1 MAGKE
6 RFEKLLEP
14 FQIGRV
20 KLRNRMVKPGQI
32 LNLADE
38 GNYAGDRIKAFYE
51 ELARGGVGLI
61 IVEST
66 CIDFPLGVSASTMP
80 RLVIDD
86 DKFIP
91 RLQEL
96 AGVIHKHGCPTFLQL
111 GHAGPA
117 HPGKLFGTQPVAASS
132 LSDEERPEPSFGLA
146 RELTIPEIHTLEDK
160 FTEAAERAKKAGFDG
175 VELHGGHRYL
185 INSFLSR
192 AWNKRQDAYG
202 CQDLESRTRFAVEII
217 GKIKKVA
224 GKEFVVGVRYNGGE
238 WGLEKG
244 ISAEECQ
251 SIGRILENA
260 GADFVHLTG
269 YGYGPYALVQY
280 PEYLLYPET
289 KEVVKTLASKV
300 RKPGA
305 LVTRAEM
312 VKKAVS
318 IPVIG
323 VGRLGPELGEW
334 LLEKGKVDLIALG
347 RRLMADP
354 HLPNKVASGKLEDIR
369 PCTACLECISA
380 FYVGGTVR
388 CSVNAALGKEREYAL
403 KPADKKKR
411 VLVVGG
417 GPGGMEA
424 ARVAALRGHEVTLYE
439 KDHKLGGLL
448 VLASLI
454 KGIEVENLLELI
466 CYFRIQIKKLGIRV
480 KLGKEVNLNL
490 IEKINP
496 DAVILATGS
505 LFDTSQKAGSDR
517 TKVITSAGL
526 SLKAKALSLWLGPTV
541 LGWLTRFWL
550 PLGRKVVIM
559 GGQMRGCQMAR
570 FLVNRG
576 RKVTIVEDAEQIG
589 TGIPYIIK
597 PRLLAWLAENRV
609 TILTGVKYEEITAE
623 GLFITTKGGGR
634 QLIQADTVL
643 DVAPPTQGNEFFE
656 TLKKRIPEV
665 YMVGGG
671 GKSMSIIEAI
681 ADGSRIGHAI

>member
-14 FQIGRV
+14 FQIGQV

-32 LNLADE
+32 LNLTDE

-91 RLQEL
+91 TLQEL

-202 CQDLESRTRFAVEII
+202 CQGLESRTRFAVEII
-217 GKIKKVA
+217 GKIKKVV
-224 GKEFVVGVRYNGGE
+224 GQEFVVGVRYNGGE

-251 SIGRILENA
+251 GIGRILENA

-289 KEVVKTLASKV
+289 KEVVKPLASKV
-300 RKPGA
+300 RKPG
-305 LVTRAEM
+305 
-312 VKKAVS
+312 VS
-318 IPVIG
+318 RDT
-323 VGRLGPELGEW
+323 GRDGE
-334 LLEKGKVDLIALG
+334 EG
-347 RRLMADP
+347 RFHTGYR
-354 HLPNKVASGKLEDIR
+354 SGK
-369 PCTACLECISA
+369 TW
-380 FYVGGTVR
+380 
-388 CSVNAALGKEREYAL
+388 
-403 KPADKKKR
+403 
-411 VLVVGG
+411 
-417 GPGGMEA
+417 PG
-424 ARVAALRGHEVTLYE
+424 
-439 KDHKLGGLL
+439 
-448 VLASLI
+448 
-454 KGIEVENLLELI
+454 
-466 CYFRIQIKKLGIRV
+466 
-480 KLGKEVNLNL
+480 
-490 IEKINP
+490 
-496 DAVILATGS
+496 
-505 LFDTSQKAGSDR
+505 
-517 TKVITSAGL
+517 
-526 SLKAKALSLWLGPTV
+526 
-541 LGWLTRFWL
+541 
-550 PLGRKVVIM
+550 
-559 GGQMRGCQMAR
+559 
-570 FLVNRG
+570 
-576 RKVTIVEDAEQIG
+576 
-589 TGIPYIIK
+589 
-597 PRLLAWLAENRV
+597 AW
-609 TILTGVKYEEITAE
+609 
-623 GLFITTKGGGR
+623 
-634 QLIQADTVL
+634 
-643 DVAPPTQGNEFFE
+643 
-656 TLKKRIPEV
+656 
-665 YMVGGG
+665 
-671 GKSMSIIEAI
+671 
-681 ADGSRIGHAI
+681 